1 MTGIVI
7 IAAGESRRL
16 GQPKQLV
23 LWKSIPL
30 IRHVARVALE
40 ASLGPVTVVLGAV
53 DEECRSA
60 LQGLP
65 VRVVRN
71 PDWASGMGG
80 SIAMGV
86 TSLME
91 SKLSDIIVM
100 LCDQPLIS
108 ADHLRNLEEES
119 RRTGYG
125 IVATRSAGVNGPPVL
140 FPSSFFV
147 QLRTLRGNQ
156 GARSLLHAA
165 PLLSWVPCPAAAC
178 DLDTPGDL
186 LELRQREAV

>member
-7 IAAGESRRL
+7 VAAGESRRL

-23 LWKSIPL
+23 LWKKKPL
-30 IRHVARVALE
+30 IQHVARVALQ
-40 ASLGPVTVVLGAV
+40 ASLGPVAVVIGAI
-53 DEECRSA
+53 DGECRDA
-60 LQGLP
+60 LEGMP
-65 VRVVRN
+65 VRVVCN
-71 PDWASGMGG
+71 PDWSSGMGG
-80 SIAMGV
+80 SIALGV

-91 SKLSDIIVM
+91 HELSNVIVM
-100 LCDQPLIS
+100 LCDQPLID
-108 ADHLRNLEEES
+108 ADHLRELEAES
-119 RRTGYG
+119 RRSGRG
-125 IVATRSAGVNGPPVL
+125 IVATRSHGVNGPPVL

-147 QLRTLRGNQ
+147 QLRMLRGNQ

-178 DLDTPGDL
+178 DLDTPEDL